1 MYQPNH
7 PNQIS
12 YERFKA
18 MQSWEA

>member
-7 PNQIS
+7 PKQIS